1 MSAPVPQTQE
11 REEEDLVDRVH
22 FARRPPPATSRTL
35 PRVERRRI
43 LLIGDGDIANETA
56 EALEGAG
63 ATIVRLDSRTRTRS
77 ATRWDGAGI
86 GTVAIVSRD
95 DAFVLRSALVVRYV
109 DDDVPMLV
117 TIFDETMAAHVRS
130 EIRACRVTSLA
141 DIVAPSLA
149 GPCLAEGLVAVDPE
163 HEPPVGLREEGDR
176 AVRTPIDIPSRHRV
190 RALLQALFQPY
201 DRSAGLL
208 LFGAL
213 GFAGVL
219 IVETIG
225 GLVVLGQKPAD
236 ALYGAG
242 KTVATVDPNQDVD
255 DGP

>member
-1 MSAPVPQTQE
+1 M
-11 REEEDLVDRVH
+11 
-22 FARRPPPATSRTL
+22 
-35 PRVERRRI
+35 ERRRI

-63 ATIVRLDSRTRTRS
+63 ATIVRLDTPDEDEVRD
-77 ATRWDGAGI
+77 ALGDGAGI

-213 GFAGVL
+213 GIAGVL

-225 GLVVLGQKPAD
+225 GLVVLGQGRPTRSTAR
-236 ALYGAG
+236 ARRSRPSTRTRTSTTGRSGSRASS
-242 KTVATVDPNQDVD
+242 P
-255 DGP
+255 PRCS